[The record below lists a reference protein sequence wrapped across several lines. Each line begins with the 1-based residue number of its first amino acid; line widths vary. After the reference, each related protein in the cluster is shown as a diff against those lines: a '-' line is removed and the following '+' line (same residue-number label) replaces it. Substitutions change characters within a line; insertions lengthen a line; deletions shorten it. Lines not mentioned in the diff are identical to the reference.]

1 MCHLQ
6 TLRRKTIQLPKKTAL
21 PRQRVSKDRVFSY
34 IGIDHAGPIYAK
46 HVFGSDFN
54 MYNACKVI
62 VNCSSSRALYLD
74 VVENCSSALCVN
86 ILKRFIKQYGAPKQV
101 LSNNGSTFITLHGII
116 WSYKIAGAPSTS
128 GFCEHIVH
136 SVKQC

>member
-1 MCHLQ
+1 
-6 TLRRKTIQLPKKTAL
+6 
-21 PRQRVSKDRVFSY
+21 
-34 IGIDHAGPIYAK
+34 
-46 HVFGSDFN
+46 

-101 LSNNGSTFITLHGII
+101 LSNNGSTFITLRGII
-116 WSYKIAGAPSTS
+116 WSYKIAEAPWTS
-128 GFCEHIVH
+128 GFCEHMVH

>member
-1 MCHLQ
+1 MRDQ
-6 TLRRKTIQLPKKTAL
+6 STQKN
-21 PRQRVSKDRVFSY
+21 VFS
-34 IGIDHAGPIYAK
+34 
-46 HVFGSDFN
+46 SDFN

-62 VNCSSSRALYLD
+62 VNCSSSRALCLD
-74 VVENCSSALCVN
+74 VVVNCSSALCVN

-116 WSYKIAGAPSTS
+116 WSYKIAGAPSTG
-128 GFCEHIVH
+128 GFCEHMVH